1 MEREPVVSV
10 VDDDPSVRRAL
21 SNLLRS
27 AGWLVEVY
35 GSADEYLRATPPDA
49 PNCLVLDVRLP
60 GLSGIDLQHALTQ
73 RDVAPPIVF
82 VTGHGD
88 IAMAVRAIQNGAF
101 EFLTKPFREQ
111 ELLDAIRR
119 GVERNREARRRHAEL
134 TDLRSR
140 LAQLTPREHEVMALV
155 VQGHANKVIAATLDL
170 TEATVKAH
178 RGQVTR
184 KMRAASVAELVTM
197 CMTLGL
203 VPSAAP
209 PSAS

>member
-1 MEREPVVSV
+1 MEHEPVVSV

-27 AGWLVEVY
+27 AGWRVELFA
-35 GSADEYLRATPPDA
+35 SADEYLRAIPPEV

-60 GLSGIDLQHALTQ
+60 GSSGIDLQHELAK

-88 IAMAVRAIQNGAF
+88 IAMAVRAIQQGAV

-119 GVERNREARRRHAEL
+119 SIERHREARRRHAEL
-134 TDLRSR
+134 MDLRGR
-140 LAQLTPREHEVMALV
+140 LAQLTPREHEVMVLV
-155 VQGHANKVIAATLDL
+155 AQGLANKVIAAELDL

-184 KMRAASVAELVTM
+184 KMRAGSVADLVTM
-197 CMTLGL
+197 CIELGL
-203 VPSAAP
+203 ARASRP
-209 PSAS
+209 PST